1 MRSYW
6 RQTAGEKMGSVD
18 GLNLFFGALLGAN
31 LGTLDHVAMG
41 DYVRFIVLLAGTV
54 VALRIV
60 STSHRRI
67 YALVTM
73 ALYAALI
80 VTVLY
85 VPSMQPKG
93 LSENALHRI
102 VATIGVWVVFVM
114 VMEFWPVKEE
124 GEGP

>member
-1 MRSYW
+1 MESYW
-6 RQTAGEKMGSVD
+6 KQTASEKTGSVD

-31 LGTLDHVAMG
+31 LGTLEQVAMG
-41 DYVRFIVLLAGTV
+41 DYIQFIVLLAGTV

-60 STSHRRI
+60 STSRRRI

-80 VTVLY
+80 LAVLF
-85 VPSMQPKG
+85 VPSMKPEG
-93 LSENALHRI
+93 LSQNALHRI
-102 VATIGVWVVFVM
+102 VATLAIWITFVM

-124 GEGP
+124 TKPA